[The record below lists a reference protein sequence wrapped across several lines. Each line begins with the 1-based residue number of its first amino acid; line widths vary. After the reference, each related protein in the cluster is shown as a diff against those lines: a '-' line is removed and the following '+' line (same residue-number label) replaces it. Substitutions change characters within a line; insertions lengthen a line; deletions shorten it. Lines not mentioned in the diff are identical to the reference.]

1 MNEEAQKINEAN
13 EFVESYRVF
22 FFFFFFFFEK
32 KFLLLSPRQKKY
44 FWATE

>member
-22 FFFFFFFFEK
+22 FFFEK